1 MRVGDYALK
10 WHYQQTVVENMCA
23 LFLRRE
29 GGARR
34 FPWRGEPNSI
44 MTTNE
49 EEHPEV
55 GGVPQAIFPART
67 RGPTGKGTSAA
78 GGGGG
83 EVLEDTGPDAST
95 CSTCCEL
102 GNESPFQTI
111 SRKRLR
117 HLSAD
122 VETDDDEF
130 AAELHDRLLEELM
143 YQESLDNLL
152 NTSFPLPIFF
162 GSHNS

>member
-1 MRVGDYALK
+1 
-10 WHYQQTVVENMCA
+10 MCA

-34 FPWRGEPNSI
+34 GGPNSI
-44 MTTNE
+44 ITTNE

-67 RGPTGKGTSAA
+67 QGPTGKGTSAA

-102 GNESPFQTI
+102 GNESPLQTI

-122 VETDDDEF
+122 VETDDDDEF
-130 AAELHDRLLEELM
+130 AAELHDRLLEESM
-143 YQESLDNLL
+143 YQESLDNFNAWSMEANGLVG
-152 NTSFPLPIFF
+152 F
-162 GSHNS
+162 